1 MINYTGIDL
10 NLSMASAFTTILIP
24 VDFTIN
30 TEVAIKKAIDLA
42 LPGSTTIHLFH
53 VENGSSFHYS
63 DYIRI
68 RSSRPN
74 LSIAPDRKLQQWKE
88 MIEGTLPGVSVC
100 CWIARESNIQL
111 SVIAKAKRL
120 QADLVIIGK
129 TSHHNWL
136 PFLNTIDPNEISE
149 HTGSAVLM
157 VKPGSLHN
165 QIRTIIVP
173 VKEAIPKKKME
184 ILSTLCKKQRL
195 RVHLVCFTRGNDVG
209 QSSAT
214 LIQLYQ
220 WLKTVL
226 QCPVEHAVLHGSNH
240 PKALLAYAEK
250 INADTLL
257 LQQEAETR
265 IGWPNR
271 QISDILP
278 SYSKVQVLTVQPPIE
293 SLT

>member
-1 MINYTGIDL
+1 
-10 NLSMASAFTTILIP
+10 MAIAFTTILIP
-24 VDFTIN
+24 VDFTVN

-53 VENGSSFHYS
+53 VEDGRPFHYS
-63 DYIRI
+63 DFIRI
-68 RSSRPN
+68 KSSIPVRSA
-74 LSIAPDRKLQQWKE
+74 APAEKLDQWKR
-88 MIEGTLPGVSVC
+88 MIEETLPDVNVC
-100 CWIARESNIQL
+100 CWIARESSIQL

-120 QADLVIIGK
+120 KADLVIIGK

-136 PFLNTIDPNEISE
+136 PFLNTIDANEISE

-165 QIRTIIVP
+165 HIRTIVVP
-173 VKEAIPKKKME
+173 VKETIPRKKME

-195 RVHLVCFTRGNDVG
+195 KVHLVCFTRGNDAG

-214 LIQLYQ
+214 LLQLYQ

-226 QCPVEHAVLHGSNH
+226 HCPVEHAVLHGSNQ

-257 LQQEAETR
+257 LQQETETR